1 MMAINLA
8 LLLVTLRLFITQLGG
23 LTTISRVTIALACL
37 SFFPYFVNLIQGQN
51 STITLLI
58 LAITFFLLKQK
69 RDVAAGAVLALGLYK
84 PQLNLVFALILLGKR
99 RWRAVAAFGG
109 VAILLATL
117 SYFLVGWQG
126 CVDYIQLTITKSPLV
141 DGAYGVNYP
150 KMHNWRGF
158 FCLLL
163 GPNRSSEVNTMAT
176 LASVITLVPLI
187 WSWRGKW
194 QPAETKF
201 DLQFALTVVVT
212 LLASPHLNTHDLTMW
227 ILAGALALNYT
238 ISCSLPQPK
247 RRIVEGLIIAGSLIS
262 LLTFPL
268 GQVLPLQ
275 LTTVFMVILAAMLF
289 LETR

>member
-1 MMAINLA
+1 
-8 LLLVTLRLFITQLGG
+8 
-23 LTTISRVTIALACL
+23 
-37 SFFPYFVNLIQGQN
+37 
-51 STITLLI
+51 
-58 LAITFFLLKQK
+58 
-69 RDVAAGAVLALGLYK
+69 
-84 PQLNLVFALILLGKR
+84 
-99 RWRAVAAFGG
+99 
-109 VAILLATL
+109 
-117 SYFLVGWQG
+117 
-126 CVDYIQLTITKSPLV
+126 
-141 DGAYGVNYP
+141 
-150 KMHNWRGF
+150 
-158 FCLLL
+158 
-163 GPNRSSEVNTMAT
+163 MAT
-176 LASVITLVPLI
+176 LASVVTLVPLI

-247 RRIVEGLIIAGSLIS
+247 RRIAEGLIIAGSLIS